1 MNNSTKT
8 NAAFISVTILFFAWG
23 FIASNNDPLLTAL
36 KAIFNLSWSEA
47 LLTQFVAFIASGLI
61 SLPAAA
67 LINRI
72 GALKTILTA
81 LAIMACG
88 CFFVD
93 IGTELQ
99 VYGFILAA
107 LFVLAAGITSLQ
119 VAANPLIAGL
129 GPQETSHFRL
139 TFAQTFNSLG
149 VVIGVHY
156 GSKIMLSSDILAVK
170 KDLLTGAITPIS
182 DPIQR
187 AAALGAVSHA
197 FFLMGLAVLGLM
209 AFVYWQRKLII
220 QQNQSQTSQANIS
233 VLEALKSK
241 WAVFGALVIGLYV
254 GAEVSIG
261 SIMIRF
267 LNQSNILD
275 LKLEIAGNYLAN
287 IYWGGA
293 LIGRFIGSYLLT
305 KIRAANLLF
314 LAAAF
319 AAILCL
325 TAAISEGPVA
335 GYAAL
340 GVGFFNSIMFPTIF
354 TITLE
359 KSEAAQSSTSGLLC
373 LAISFGA
380 ILPLLMGAIADNST
394 LSMSFFVPVFAYII
408 ISIFAAIAKKGPLGL
423 SPRA

>member
-1 MNNSTKT
+1 MFRSAKT
-8 NAAFISVTILFFAWG
+8 SAAFMSVTILFFAWG

-47 LLTQFVAFIASGLI
+47 LLTQFVSFIASGLI

-72 GALKTILTA
+72 GALKTILVA

-93 IGTELQ
+93 FGTELQ
-99 VYGFILAA
+99 IYGFILVA
-107 LFVLAAGITSLQ
+107 LFILAAGITSLQ

-149 VVIGVHY
+149 VVIGVHF

-170 KDLLTGAITPIS
+170 KDLLTGTVVPIH
-182 DPIQR
+182 DKLQR
-187 AAALGAVSHA
+187 AVALEAVSHA
-197 FFLMGLAVLGLM
+197 FFLMGIAVLILM
-209 AFVYWQRKLII
+209 AFVFWQRKLIEAE
-220 QQNQSQTSQANIS
+220 SQIKPVEQKLS
-233 VLEALKSK
+233 VLDALKSK
-241 WAVFGALVIGLYV
+241 WALFGSLVIGLYV

-261 SIMIRF
+261 SIMIKF
-267 LNQSNILD
+267 LNQSNILN
-275 LKLEIAGNYLAN
+275 LELEQAGNYLAN

-293 LIGRFIGSYLLT
+293 LVGRFIGSYLLT
-305 KIRAANLLF
+305 RMRATRLLYF
-314 LAAAF
+314 AASC
-319 AAILCL
+319 AAILCFI
-325 TAAISEGPVA
+325 AAISSGEIA
-335 GYAAL
+335 GFAAL
-340 GVGFFNSIMFPTIF
+340 GVGLFNSVMFPTIF

-359 KSEAAQSSTSGLLC
+359 KSDAAQSSTSGLLC

-380 ILPLLMGAIADNST
+380 VLPLLMGVIADQSS
-394 LSMSFFVPVFAYII
+394 LSISFFVPVIAYII
-408 ISIFAAIAKKGPLGL
+408 IAIFAVCAGLAKAKKPT
-423 SPRA
+423 

>member
-1 MNNSTKT
+1 MFQIIKT
-8 NAAFISVTILFFAWG
+8 SAAFISVTILFFAWG

-47 LLTQFVAFIASGLI
+47 LLTQFVSFIASGLI

-72 GALKTILTA
+72 GALKTILVA
-81 LAIMACG
+81 LLIMACG

-93 IGTELQ
+93 FGTELQ
-99 VYGFILAA
+99 IYGFILAA

-129 GPQETSHFRL
+129 GPQESSHFRL

-149 VVIGVHY
+149 VVIGVHF
-156 GSKIMLSSDILAVK
+156 GSKLMLSSEILNVK
-170 KDLLTGAITPIS
+170 QDLLSGKVLPIS
-182 DPIQR
+182 DPLQR
-187 AAALGAVSHA
+187 SEALGAVSHA
-197 FFLMGLAVLGLM
+197 FFIMGVAVLILM
-209 AFVYWQRKLII
+209 AFVFWQRKLIELE
-220 QQNQSQTSQANIS
+220 SQTKPMESRVS

-241 WAVFGALVIGLYV
+241 WAIFGALVIGLYV

-261 SIMIRF
+261 SIMIKF
-267 LNQSNILD
+267 LNQSDILN
-275 LKLEIAGNYLAN
+275 LKLEDAGNYLAN

-305 KIRAANLLF
+305 RISAARLLY
-314 LAAAF
+314 LAASC
-319 AAILCL
+319 AAVLCL
-325 TAAISEGPVA
+325 TAALSKGEIA
-335 GYAAL
+335 GFAAL

-359 KSEAAQSSTSGLLC
+359 KSGVAQSSTSGLLC

-380 ILPLLMGAIADNST
+380 ILPLLMGAIADHSN
-394 LSMSFFVPVFAYII
+394 LSASFFVPISAYII
-408 ISIFAAIAKKGPLGL
+408 IGIFAM
-423 SPRA
+423 RANSKQKPQII